1 MNTLDLVLCK
11 VVTTEA
17 FPERGWIGIVA
28 AKRDGTKH
36 LVALHTRPELYRR
49 VGMIIKNSG
58 DEAGIREQIH
68 RFKVPPEYK
77 LMFAPAKD
85 AYDGVHARR
94 LIESHLS
101 D

>member
-1 MNTLDLVLCK
+1 MNIIDLILCK

-17 FPERGWIGIVA
+17 FPERGWIGVVA
-28 AKRDGTKH
+28 TAKKGTKH

-58 DEAGIREQIH
+58 DEDGIRQLVH
-68 RFKVPPEYK
+68 QFKVPPEYQ

-85 AYDGVHARR
+85 AFDGNHARK
-94 LIESHLS
+94 LIESHLGG
-101 D
+101 